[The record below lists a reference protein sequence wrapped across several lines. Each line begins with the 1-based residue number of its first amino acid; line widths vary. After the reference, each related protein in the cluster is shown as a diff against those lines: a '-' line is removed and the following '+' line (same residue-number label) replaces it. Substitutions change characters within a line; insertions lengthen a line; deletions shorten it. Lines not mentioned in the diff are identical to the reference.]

1 MLYDYRAHGTKAGQ
15 LPVFSRASS
24 FVEILISRGRIFHTV
39 APFLSRSQ
47 IFFFLC
53 FSLWSQLAASN
64 SFVVQLTIA
73 IALRFI
79 VAYSPVH
86 PSIIIIVSPRYR
98 FGTINKSVF
107 VAQCHETMAATD
119 WSLTFKATLVPR
131 VLHAAAGQVA
141 RPTDRPTEHTVL
153 RIDACNL
160 SECVFNLHTVGT
172 RSAPLSRFVTRI
184 VCSLDVS
191 IIRWRTVN
199 PDHGYFLFFNDTCV
213 WRNKKLR

>member
-47 IFFFLC
+47 IFFFFFFC

-107 VAQCHETMAATD
+107 VAQCHETIAATD

-131 VLHAAAGQVA
+131 VLHAAAGQVV
-141 RPTDRPTEHTVL
+141 RPTDRPTERTHCTTYRCLQLIRMRFQFAYSRNSKRAIVAFRHENRL
-153 RIDACNL
+153 FPRRLYYSLAHCKSWPRI
-160 SECVFNLHTVGT
+160 F
-172 RSAPLSRFVTRI
+172 P
-184 VCSLDVS
+184 
-191 IIRWRTVN
+191 
-199 PDHGYFLFFNDTCV
+199 FF
-213 WRNKKLR
+213 